1 MFSDMDF
8 MKTTPG
14 SINGNAGDIFGRR
27 GFVGIDYRLLW
38 LYEGN
43 EVIAYNSS
51 LFDAGDDS
59 QLLAEQAAAS
69 SSSSPLSEL
78 DPLLEQDR
86 QELLEPA
93 PIVYSGDDLDLLQLL
108 NDPAVVPSEPS
119 PSKKKKKIR

>member
-1 MFSDMDF
+1 M
-8 MKTTPG
+8 
-14 SINGNAGDIFGRR
+14 
-27 GFVGIDYRLLW
+27 
-38 LYEGN
+38 
-43 EVIAYNSS
+43 IAYNSS